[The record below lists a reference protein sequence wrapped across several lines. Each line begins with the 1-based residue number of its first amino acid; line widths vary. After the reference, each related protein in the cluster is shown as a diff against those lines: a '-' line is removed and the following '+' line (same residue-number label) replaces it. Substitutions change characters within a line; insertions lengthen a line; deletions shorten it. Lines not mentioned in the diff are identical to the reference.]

1 MNSVEPQAIYGGE
14 FTVEASSMDDQL
26 TLRQGGATPDT
37 SVKSDTP
44 KADTGTRPTA
54 TSHDT
59 GYLRVFVFALF
70 FFFGGITSLNDV
82 IIPRLKELFTLSYAE
97 VMTVQS
103 AFFGAYFI
111 ISLPAAAVVRRIGYM
126 RSAVVGLLLMMIG
139 CLLFI
144 PASSSALFQMFLI
157 ALFIVAAGITVVQV
171 VANPLISLLGHP
183 ETAHSRLTFAQ
194 AFNSLGTTVFPYVG
208 SALILGS
215 LTTVDPKTLTG
226 SALVSYRAEATHVIG
241 GTYMGLALTLLVL
254 AIMVWWY
261 RNHLHEHRM
270 PGSSWREALG
280 LLGVPRFV
288 FGASCIF
295 LYVGAEVA
303 IGSLIINYLMQ
314 SDVLGLGQKAA
325 GEHVPLYWGGAM
337 VGRFIGSYL
346 LRLFSPGKVL
356 AVAAAGVITLLFISS
371 HTTGVVSGWS
381 LLAIGLCNSIMFP
394 TIFSL
399 ASEGLG
405 PRSASASGIIAVA
418 IVGGAVIP
426 PLTGHIAD
434 VSSLRTALIV
444 PAICHMGIL
453 AYGIYARR
461 PAAAAADAAA
471 AAQA

>member
-1 MNSVEPQAIYGGE
+1 MSEPVALQRSDTIPGDSPKG
-14 FTVEASSMDDQL
+14 EAS
-26 TLRQGGATPDT
+26 
-37 SVKSDTP
+37 
-44 KADTGTRPTA
+44 TA
-54 TSHDT
+54 TSATAHDT

-82 IIPRLKELFTLSYAE
+82 IIPKLKGLFTLSYAE

-111 ISLPAAAVVRRIGYM
+111 VSLPAAAVVRRIGYM

-157 ALFIVAAGITVVQV
+157 ALFTVAAGITVVQV
-171 VANPLISLLGHP
+171 VANPLISLLGP
-183 ETAHSRLTFAQ
+183 PATVHSRLTFAQ
-194 AFNSLGTTVFPYVG
+194 AFNSLGTTIFPYVG
-208 SALILGS
+208 AAVILGS
-215 LTTVDPKTLTG
+215 LSSVDPKTLTG
-226 SALVSYRAEATHVIG
+226 AALSSYRAQETHVIG
-241 GTYMGLALTLLVL
+241 ATYLGLALTLLVL
-254 AIMVWWY
+254 ATMVWFY
-261 RNHLHEHRM
+261 RNHLREQRI
-270 PGSSWREALG
+270 PGSGWREALG
-280 LLGVPRFV
+280 LLRVPRFV

-303 IGSLIINYLMQ
+303 IGSLIVSYLTQ
-314 SDVLGLGQKAA
+314 TDVLGLTQRAA

-356 AVAAAGVITLLFISS
+356 AVAAAGVMTLLFISS
-371 HTTGVVSGWS
+371 HTTGTVSGFS

-426 PLTGHIAD
+426 PLTGHMAD
-434 VSSLRTALIV
+434 VFSLRTALIV
-444 PAICHMGIL
+444 PAICHVGIL

-461 PAAAAADAAA
+461 PAAAAA
-471 AAQA
+471 

>member
-1 MNSVEPQAIYGGE
+1 MSE
-14 FTVEASSMDDQL
+14 QL
-26 TLRQGGATPDT
+26 ALGREGAVRDT
-37 SVKSDTP
+37 SVEGFKP
-44 KADTGTRPTA
+44 RADTTTAPTA
-54 TSHDT
+54 TGNDT

-126 RSAVVGLLLMMIG
+126 RSAVVGLVLMMIG
-139 CLLFI
+139 CLVFI
-144 PASSSALFQMFLI
+144 PASSSALFQMFLV

-171 VANPLISLLGHP
+171 VANPLISLLGP
-183 ETAHSRLTFAQ
+183 PATVHSRLTFAQ

-215 LTTVDPKTLTG
+215 LTTIDPKTLSGAGLT
-226 SALVSYRAEATHVIG
+226 SYRAQATHIIG
-241 GTYMGLALTLLVL
+241 ATYLGLALTLLVL
-254 AIMVWWY
+254 ALMVWSY
-261 RNHLHEHRM
+261 RNHLREHRV

-280 LLGVPRFV
+280 LLRVPRFI

-303 IGSLIINYLMQ
+303 IGSLIVNYLMQ
-314 SDVLGLGQKAA
+314 TDVLGLGQQAA

-337 VGRFIGSYL
+337 VGRFVAYCCLFS

-356 AVAAAGVITLLFISS
+356 AVAAAGVMSLLFISS
-371 HTTGVVSGWS
+371 HTTGEVSGWS

-434 VSSLRTALIV
+434 LFSLRTALLV
-444 PAICHMGIL
+444 PAICHVGIL

-461 PAAAAADAAA
+461 PAAVAA

>member
-1 MNSVEPQAIYGGE
+1 MSEQLALGREG
-14 FTVEASSMDDQL
+14 AS
-26 TLRQGGATPDT
+26 PDT
-37 SVKSDTP
+37 NVEGYKQR
-44 KADTGTRPTA
+44 ADTSTAPTA
-54 TSHDT
+54 TGKDS

-82 IIPRLKELFTLSYAE
+82 IIPKLKELFTLSYAE
-97 VMTVQS
+97 AMTVQS

-126 RSAVVGLLLMMIG
+126 RSAVVGLLLMMVG

-157 ALFIVAAGITVVQV
+157 ALFTVAAGITVVQV
-171 VANPLISLLGHP
+171 VANPLISLLGP
-183 ETAHSRLTFAQ
+183 QATVHSRLTFAQ
-194 AFNSLGTTVFPYVG
+194 AFNSLGTTIFPYVG
-208 SALILGS
+208 AAVILGS
-215 LTTVDPKTLTG
+215 LSTVDPKTLTG
-226 SALVSYRAEATHVIG
+226 AALSSYRAQETHVIG
-241 GTYMGLALTLLVL
+241 ATYLGLALTLLVL
-254 AIMVWWY
+254 AIMVWFY
-261 RNHLHEHRM
+261 RNHLREHRI
-270 PGSSWREALG
+270 PGSGWREALG
-280 LLGVPRFV
+280 LLRVPRFV

-303 IGSLIINYLMQ
+303 IGSLIVSYLTQ
-314 SDVLGLGQKAA
+314 TDVLGLTQKAA

-356 AVAAAGVITLLFISS
+356 AVAAGGVMTLLLISS
-371 HTTGVVSGWS
+371 HTTGTVSGFS

-426 PLTGHIAD
+426 PLTGHMAD
-434 VSSLRTALIV
+434 VFSLRAALLV
-444 PAICHMGIL
+444 PAICHVGIL

-461 PAAAAADAAA
+461 PAAA
-471 AAQA
+471 QA